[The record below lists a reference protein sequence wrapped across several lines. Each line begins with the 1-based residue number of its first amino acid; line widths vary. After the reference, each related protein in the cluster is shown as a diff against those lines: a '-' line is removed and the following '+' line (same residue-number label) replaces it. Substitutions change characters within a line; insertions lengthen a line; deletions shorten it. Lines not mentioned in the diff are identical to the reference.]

1 MNQTANVPKGVLE
14 EAASLRELDDQLTS
28 VMAARQVQEFIQGDR
43 LALLVQRAQVL
54 CDESRDEERLLL
66 AALLGRL
73 GAVARNRS
81 GEVFKGFDRFM
92 QVPPASL
99 AVLQDGD
106 EKAYAA
112 MALASLEASGPS
124 WLRGYVI
131 REAFILD
138 AAENARKVLLGILK
152 DRSDD
157 YLSVLN
163 GLAQGFE
170 GLDIDAADI
179 RLRRIKRIL
188 EAWKEVSQD
197 HFWPLDAN
205 PGEVL
210 SKVVKA
216 ALRNVSRAS
225 EEELAK
231 EVGDLLFE
239 LLLRVVQLRFSYAL
253 ESATY
258 APLATMKAHLG
269 TRLWTHLRSHSIVKP
284 RVLFC
289 LREAC
294 LVLARQGQ
302 TDAAM
307 LDAMKVMYAT
317 RTSMGNDLKRHFE
330 GHHELD
336 SEVSEWWTSGGTK
349 RANKDKKEKS
359 LKSDE
364 DMLIGQ
370 LLLEG
375 EAASRP
381 LDNVRTNLLPL
392 IEEFGNDPVVVA
404 SLRKGLGGFVEL
416 ATILRQLCRM
426 RRLERSGLEGETI
439 TYSRTRHEMVGG
451 HQAGVTEVRV
461 VRDQVVQKLYGR
473 ERVVVKA
480 LVEPI

>member
-1 MNQTANVPKGVLE
+1 MNQTVHDLVSGRQ
-14 EAASLRELDDQLTS
+14 EAGSLRELDDQLTD
-28 VMAARQVQEFIQGDR
+28 VMAARLVQEFIQGDR
-43 LALLVQRAQVL
+43 LAVLVQRAQVL
-54 CDESRDEERLLL
+54 CDVENAEERLLL
-66 AALLGRL
+66 AAVLGRL
-73 GAVARNRS
+73 AAVARNRS
-81 GEVFKGFDRFM
+81 HEVFEGFEAYM
-92 QVPPASL
+92 ESPPASL
-99 AVLQDGD
+99 VVLQDGD

-112 MALASLEASGPS
+112 MSLAHLGAPRPP
-124 WLRGYVI
+124 WLADYVI
-131 REAFILD
+131 REAFYLD
-138 AAENARKVLLGILK
+138 AAENARKVLLGMLR
-152 DRSDD
+152 DHSVD
-157 YLSVLN
+157 YLGVLN
-163 GLAQGFE
+163 GLAQGFDSLE
-170 GLDIDAADI
+170 LEVPDA
-179 RLRRIKRIL
+179 RLRRVKRIL

-197 HFWPLDAN
+197 HFWSLEAN
-205 PGEVL
+205 PGESL
-210 SKVVKA
+210 TRVVKA
-216 ALRNVSRAS
+216 ALHNVTG
-225 EEELAK
+225 AK
-231 EVGDLLFE
+231 EEALANDVCDLLFE

-258 APLATMKAHLG
+258 APLAAMKAHFG
-269 TRLWTHLRSHSIVKP
+269 TRLWTHLRSHSLVKP
-284 RVLFC
+284 RVLSC

-302 TDAAM
+302 TDTAM

-349 RANKDKKEKS
+349 RANNGKKEKS

-375 EAASRP
+375 EAARRP

-416 ATILRQLCRM
+416 STILRQLCRL
-426 RRLERSGLEGETI
+426 RRLESSGLEGETI

-451 HQAGVTEVRV
+451 HQSGVTEVRV

-480 LVEPI
+480 LFESI